1 LKGPVFLEDGF
12 FNGAFSET
20 THPSPASLRLAEKLV
35 FLEQKKPFS
44 WIFQE
49 VAGIPGQPPIDMES
63 AAQR

>member
-1 LKGPVFLEDGF
+1 LKGSVFLEDGF
-12 FNGAFSET
+12 RNGAFSET
-20 THPSPASLRLAEKLV
+20 THPPPASLPLAAKVV

-49 VAGIPGQPPIDMES
+49 VAGIPRLPPIDMES